1 MVYSGGLFGWCGWL
15 FRSGDSCRLIGAIC
29 SVQILIQFTMIMVIR
44 VATRL
49 FIGPIRVAN
58 FAIETARC

>member
-1 MVYSGGLFGWCGWL
+1 M
-15 FRSGDSCRLIGAIC
+15 IGAIC